1 MIEAEH
7 LTKSFSYHTKEA
19 GLKNTF
25 RDFFFRKKTERQVV
39 KDVSFHIDDGE
50 IVGFLGPNGA
60 GKTTT
65 IKMLSGILHPTL
77 GTARVLGYVPWERK
91 QEFRRQIAVV
101 MGQKSQL
108 WPDLPAS
115 ESLLM
120 NKCIYDIDDASYRR
134 VLGEFTEM
142 LDVGHVMNVQVR
154 RLSLGER
161 MKLEI
166 IAALLHHPRVIFLDE
181 PTIGLDIQAQKSI
194 RNFIREYNRAEKA
207 TILLTSH
214 QMQDIEELCRR
225 AAVPVTPEKIA
236 GYLLLFLMGCVWLY
250 ALQMVPALL
259 SFVLVK
265 TEGIFQAF
273 YGLHDLNKVPMD
285 IYGKVIQRLGT
296 FLIPIFPM
304 VNYPGR
310 FLTGYLKGWQMA
322 YGILMPLALFGVIRA
337 LWKLALRKYTS
348 ANG

>member
-1 MIEAEH
+1 MGRKLKKYIRLYGVFLKNSLSAQMNYKVNFCLGILVEFFWVCSHLLYLLVVWQTGLQVEGLNGDTMMIFAGTYLCLTGVYMGLLCNNLGQIPGYVRQGQLDLY
-7 LTKSFSYHTKEA
+7 LTKP
-19 GLKNTF
+19 
-25 RDFFFRKKTERQVV
+25 
-39 KDVSFHIDDGE
+39 VSSQFLVSAQHIDFGYPIPDFAVG
-50 IVGFLGPNGA
+50 IVLIVA
-60 GKTTT
+60 G
-65 IKMLSGILHPTL
+65 
-77 GTARVLGYVPWERK
+77 W
-91 QEFRRQIAVV
+91 
-101 MGQKSQL
+101 
-108 WPDLPAS
+108 
-115 ESLLM
+115 
-120 NKCIYDIDDASYRR
+120 
-134 VLGEFTEM
+134 
-142 LDVGHVMNVQVR
+142 
-154 RLSLGER
+154 
-161 MKLEI
+161 
-166 IAALLHHPRVIFLDE
+166 
-181 PTIGLDIQAQKSI
+181 
-194 RNFIREYNRAEKA
+194 
-207 TILLTSH
+207 
-214 QMQDIEELCRR
+214 RR

-250 ALQMVPALL
+250 ALQMVPVLL

>member
-181 PTIGLDIQAQKSI
+181 PTIGLDIRAQKSI

-225 AAVPVTPEKIA
+225 AVIISHGQLVYDGDLKEAGRFASGKKLMTLRLGREADPARLARWGNVRQDDGSAVVLEVDRSRVKEAAADLIA
-236 GYLLLFLMGCVWLY
+236 GLDILDFNIQDPPLEETLELLY
-250 ALQMVPALL
+250 
-259 SFVLVK
+259 S
-265 TEGIFQAF
+265 
-273 YGLHDLNKVPMD
+273 
-285 IYGKVIQRLGT
+285 GKAV
-296 FLIPIFPM
+296 
-304 VNYPGR
+304 
-310 FLTGYLKGWQMA
+310 
-322 YGILMPLALFGVIRA
+322 
-337 LWKLALRKYTS
+337 S
-348 ANG
+348 DEE